1 MRRVCLLLLALT
13 GICGRATAQT
23 DEIQVYDGG
32 LAPPGVFN
40 LTVHTNY
47 IQSGISEAA
56 YPGAVTADGSVN
68 GVPEWA
74 VGVTRWMELGL
85 YLPVYSYDQHMG
97 WGIDGWKPRAL
108 FAVPN
113 ADDRRFFYGAN
124 FEFSVNRQRWDEH
137 HYTSEVRP
145 IVGWHLTS
153 VDIIVNPIVDTSYD
167 GLKNLDFA
175 PSMRIAYKRSPRLSL
190 AAEEYADYGP
200 FSDMYSAHEQSHQ
213 LFGVVDYTFGWG
225 LDLEAGVGFGLTD
238 ATDNRTFKLI
248 LARDLNVR
256 HGATKN

>member
-1 MRRVCLLLLALT
+1 MRRVCAFLFVLIAV
-13 GICGRATAQT
+13 CGTAAAQT

-40 LTVHTNY
+40 LTLHTNY
-47 IQSGISEAA
+47 IQSGITEAA

-124 FEFSVNRQRWDEH
+124 FEFSVNRSDGTSTTTRRKSARSSAGISRRSTSSSIQSWTRRMTVSRTSTSLRQCASRTRGPLACARGRRVRRLWALQRHVLGTRAEPPAVRSRRLHIRMGPRPRSRSGLRPDRMRLT
-137 HYTSEVRP
+137 TS
-145 IVGWHLTS
+145 
-153 VDIIVNPIVDTSYD
+153 
-167 GLKNLDFA
+167 
-175 PSMRIAYKRSPRLSL
+175 PSS
-190 AAEEYADYGP
+190 
-200 FSDMYSAHEQSHQ
+200 
-213 LFGVVDYTFGWG
+213 
-225 LDLEAGVGFGLTD
+225 
-238 ATDNRTFKLI
+238 
-248 LARDLNVR
+248 
-256 HGATKN
+256 

>member
-153 VDIIVNPIVDTSYD
+153 VDIIVNPIVDKPPIGQNRYTA
-167 GLKNLDFA
+167 A
-175 PSMRIAYKRSPRLSL
+175 PRIDMRAPRPPSR
-190 AAEEYADYGP
+190 
-200 FSDMYSAHEQSHQ
+200 
-213 LFGVVDYTFGWG
+213 
-225 LDLEAGVGFGLTD
+225 
-238 ATDNRTFKLI
+238 RT
-248 LARDLNVR
+248 
-256 HGATKN
+256 

>member
-1 MRRVCLLLLALT
+1 MRRVCVFLLA
-13 GICGRATAQT
+13 IVAVCGTAAAQT

-145 IVGWHLTS
+145 IVGWHLMS
-153 VDIIVNPIVDTSYD
+153 VDIIVNPIVDTAYD

-238 ATDNRTFKLI
+238 ATDNLTFKVI
-248 LARDLNVR
+248 LSRDLTSH
-256 HGATKN
+256 HGGAKN